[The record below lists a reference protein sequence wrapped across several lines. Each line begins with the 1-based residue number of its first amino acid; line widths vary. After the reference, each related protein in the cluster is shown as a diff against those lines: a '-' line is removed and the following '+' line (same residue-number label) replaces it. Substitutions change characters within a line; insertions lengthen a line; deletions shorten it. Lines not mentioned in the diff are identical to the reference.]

1 MKVYRMTFDIAVSQ
15 ACPHDVYTLESLIL
29 KAIRSDRNVL
39 GVEGRKENCLIC
51 NGVDASEMIDKQNK
65 EARNEYHRMD

>member
-15 ACPHDVYTLESLIL
+15 YCSHDVYTLISMIT
-29 KAIRSDRNVL
+29 KTICSNSNVL
-39 GVEGRKENCLIC
+39 AAEGKKNNCLIC

-65 EARNEYHRMD
+65 EMVK